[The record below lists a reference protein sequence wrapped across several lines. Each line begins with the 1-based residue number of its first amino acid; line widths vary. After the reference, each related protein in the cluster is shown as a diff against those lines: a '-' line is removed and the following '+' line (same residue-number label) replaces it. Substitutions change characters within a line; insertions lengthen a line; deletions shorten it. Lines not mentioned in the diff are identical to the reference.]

1 MSEKFKPSA
10 EQQAFYDW
18 VDHGTGSAVLEAV
31 AGAGKTTTLVNG
43 VSRMEGNVFI
53 GAYNKK
59 MGDELSSKTSH
70 LPKCR
75 AGTFHSAGFGAL
87 RYWLKGKNIRATI
100 DDKKVR
106 KIVERIVHE
115 TPYEEFVPAV
125 SKLVSLAKQMGFGVR
140 GILDRPQYSDW
151 LHLVS
156 HFDILESAP
165 EWATPPQVIDIAIKA
180 IIRNN
185 EVVDI
190 IDFDDMVYL
199 PLLLNLRFFR
209 NDWVLIDE
217 AQDTNPTRR
226 EMARRM
232 LAPNGRLVAVG
243 DPHQAIFGFTG
254 ADSDSLDLI
263 RRQFDATT
271 MSLSVTFRCPKA
283 VVREAQKFVN
293 HIRSHPNS
301 PEGELLG
308 MTGVEMLKF
317 IRAGDAILARNNKP
331 LVEMCLRLIRMGVPA
346 KIEGRDIGQS
356 LVSLVTRTKA
366 RGIKNLK
373 TKMLEWREKEV
384 AKARGER
391 DEAKEERILD
401 QYETI
406 EVLMARAD
414 DNRIETLG
422 GLVEMIRSMFDDVGD
437 SNKNIV
443 VLSSVHRSKGLEW
456 DRVFILNRE
465 TTMPSP
471 RCVQDWQLAQENNLI
486 YVALTRA
493 KETLVDVTIPKES
506 NWRDE

>member
-18 VDHGTGSAVLEAV
+18 VDYCSGNAVLEAV

-43 VSRMEGNVFI
+43 VSRMNGNVFI

-59 MGDELSSKTSH
+59 MGDELSSKTAH
-70 LPKCR
+70 IPNCK

-87 RYWLKGKNIRATI
+87 RFYLKNKNIRATI

-106 KIVERIVHE
+106 KIVERLVHE
-115 TPYEEFVPAV
+115 TPYEEFVAPV
-125 SKLVSLAKQMGFGVR
+125 VKLVSLAKQMGFGIDGLV
-140 GILDRPQYSDW
+140 GRPIAGDW
-151 LHLVS
+151 NHLIAV
-156 HFDILESAP
+156 HDIMESAP
-165 EWATPPQVIDIAIKA
+165 EWATPDMVTKIAIDA

-185 EVVDI
+185 KVVDV
-190 IDFDDMVYL
+190 IDFDDMIYL
-199 PLLLNLRFFR
+199 PLLLNLRFFK

-254 ADSDSLDLI
+254 ADSDSLFLI
-263 RRQFDATT
+263 RRMFNAQTLK
-271 MSLSVTFRCPKA
+271 LSVTFRCPKA
-283 VVREAQKFVN
+283 VVREAQKYVS
-293 HIRSHPNS
+293 HIQSHPNS
-301 PEGELLG
+301 PEGEL
-308 MTGVEMLKF
+308 MTMSGVEMLKF
-317 IRAGDAILARNNKP
+317 VKNGDAILARNNKP
-331 LVEMCLRLIRMGVPA
+331 LVEMCLRLIRMGVSA

-373 TKMLEWREKEV
+373 TRMMEWRDGEM

-391 DEAKEERILD
+391 DEAREERILD

-406 EVLMARAD
+406 EVLMARAE
-414 DNRIETLG
+414 DNKIETLG
-422 GLVEMIRSMFDDVGD
+422 GLTEMIRSMFDDVGD
-437 SNKNIV
+437 NNRNIV

-456 DRVFILNRE
+456 ERVFILNRE

-471 RCVQDWQLAQENNLI
+471 RATQPWQLDQENNLI

-493 KETLVDVTIPKES
+493 KETLVDVILPKDS